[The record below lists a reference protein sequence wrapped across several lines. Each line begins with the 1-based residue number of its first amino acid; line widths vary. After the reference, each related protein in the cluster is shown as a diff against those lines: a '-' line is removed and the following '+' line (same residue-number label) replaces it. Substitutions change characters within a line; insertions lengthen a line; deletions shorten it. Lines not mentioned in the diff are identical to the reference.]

1 MVTSQSLNQFLLYR
15 SAAISLALPWI
26 FGMLPLMFL
35 TAHSVDVVWLKAVVA
50 ATADWIPMIKRMA
63 RQAKNPEWIQFA
75 LACLW
80 ASGPIWTVM
89 AAILG
94 VRTVR
99 ARIYPQKDLSGGFFL
114 FAFLFF
120 GGVMFVFATVGP
132 KTWRLHDLTT
142 IVFTEP
148 LGLFLIGWFL
158 ITFSFVVIGLISA
171 LPLSKFF
178 GEEK

>member
-1 MVTSQSLNQFLLYR
+1 
-15 SAAISLALPWI
+15 
-26 FGMLPLMFL
+26 MLPLMFL
-35 TAHSVDVVWLKAVVA
+35 SAHSVDAVWFKAVVG
-50 ATADWIPMIKRMA
+50 ATADWIPMINRMA

-89 AAILG
+89 AATLG

-99 ARIYPQKDLSGGFFL
+99 ARIYPQKDLGVGFFL

-120 GGVMFVFATVGP
+120 GGVLLVFATVKP
-132 KTWRLHDLTT
+132 KIWKLHDLTT

-148 LGLFLIGWFL
+148 FGLFSIGWFL
-158 ITFSFVVIGLISA
+158 ITFSFVVIGLIGA